1 MIIFDLELFLKHP
14 QSRKIF
20 ISDMKNIMYLFVLV
34 FLAFSTSGE
43 LSAQEKSVMGFSPD
57 AAKKQLSL
65 EAELDKI
72 PKSQNL
78 DKWMKFLSSKPHHV
92 GSPFDKEVVD
102 FVASKFKEWG
112 YDTKIEKFD
121 VLFPTPKLRLLE
133 MTEPEKFTAS
143 LEEPPVEGD
152 ESSTQLE
159 EALPGYNA
167 FSIDGDV
174 TAELV
179 FVNYGIPSDYEEL
192 ERRGIDVKG
201 KIVIAKYLGSWRGI
215 KPKVAAEKGAI
226 GCIMY
231 SDPAD
236 DGYGGGDVY
245 PQGAFKNEYGVQRGS
260 VMDLP
265 FQPGD
270 PLTPGYGATDDAERL
285 KIEEAES
292 LTKIP
297 VLPISYNDA
306 LPLLKAIGGPVAP
319 QEWQGGMPITYHIG
333 PGPAKV
339 HLKLEFNWDMKPAY
353 NVIATM
359 KGSTYHDEWVLRGNH
374 HDAWV
379 HGANDPISGLVA
391 MMEEARAVSEL
402 SKKGFKPKRT
412 IKYCAWGAEEPGLI
426 GSTEWVETH
435 QKELKEKA
443 VAYINTDG
451 TGSGFLYVGGSHT
464 LEEFFDQITR
474 EVKDPEKEV
483 SLFQKIKAAQKVN
496 SDEDWSHYNLSALG
510 SGSDYSPFFQHLGI
524 SAFNMGF
531 GGHSSGGE
539 YHTMYDSYNHYTQFK
554 DPGFIYGTTLVKVAG
569 RTTLRLANAE
579 ILPFEFEHFAN
590 TVSEYVEELKKM
602 ADKLR
607 EDTEKQNLF
616 IEDKLYS
623 LVDNPEDNL
632 VAPQKKVAVPYFN
645 FTPIENS
652 LADLKKAADIYDKK
666 LKNTEV
672 GEVENLQKLNDILMN
687 MEKALI
693 REHGLPG
700 RPWYKHHIYAPGFYT
715 GYGVKTLPGVREA
728 IEQREFEK
736 VDNQVQILSKVLT
749 DFTQRIEEASVLL
762 K

>member
-1 MIIFDLELFLKHP
+1 
-14 QSRKIF
+14 
-20 ISDMKNIMYLFVLV
+20 MYLFVLV

-78 DKWMKFLSSKPHHV
+78 DEWMKFLSSKPHHV

-359 KGSTYHDEWVLRGNH
+359 KGSTYPDEWVLRGNH